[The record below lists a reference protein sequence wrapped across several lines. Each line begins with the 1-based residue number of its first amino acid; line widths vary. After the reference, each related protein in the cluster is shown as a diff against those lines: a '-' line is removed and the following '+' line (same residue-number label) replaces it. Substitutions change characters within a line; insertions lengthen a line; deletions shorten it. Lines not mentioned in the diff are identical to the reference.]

1 MKKYFVTLFLSVF
14 CFVVQVSA
22 QSSVIATLFHDGDIK
37 TFYGTGALRSAHAAA
52 VHGDVITLS
61 SGNFTATDITK
72 AVTLRGAGMEYD
84 SISVTEPTII
94 SGNFSIQI
102 ASDSTLQNNNL
113 VMEGIYHNATGTI
126 TVKGSLNNPQ
136 FVKCRLY
143 DISCSS
149 HSASYGSMYYANFIN
164 CVIAY
169 EVDFYYSGSATFVNC
184 YVYDMEYYGSNS
196 TASAEF
202 QNCVVKDSNFS
213 NVRNAV
219 FRNCFLYATTASSSS
234 STLNIL
240 PSTSPAY
247 NCVALSATSST
258 NVFANQS
265 NTTNTL
271 VYSFSDV
278 FKTWTGSSLANF
290 KTERLELT
298 DAAKTKY
305 LGSDGTQIGIYGGSI
320 PFDPRPSNPQIT
332 KLNVASKSTAD
343 GKLSVDIEVKAAE

>member
-1 MKKYFVTLFLSVF
+1 MLKYFVTLFLSVF

-37 TFYGTGALRSAHAAA
+37 TFYGTGALRSAHGAA

-61 SGNFTATDITK
+61 SGSFTATDITK

-94 SGNFSIQI
+94 SGDFSIQI

-113 VMEGIYHNATGTI
+113 VMEGIYHNAGGVI
-126 TVKGSLNNPQ
+126 TVKGSLKNPQ

-143 DISCSS
+143 EIKCNSVSG
-149 HSASYGSMYYANFIN
+149 AYGYMYYANFIN

-169 EVDFYYSGSATFVNC
+169 EVGFCTSGSATFVNC
-184 YVYDMEYYGSNS
+184 YVYDLYQLNSGSS
-196 TASAEF
+196 HEF
-202 QNCVVKDSNFS
+202 QNCVVKDSKFS
-213 NVRNAV
+213 SVSNAV
-219 FRNCFLYATTASSSS
+219 FRNCFLYATTSSSSS

-240 PSTSPAY
+240 PSTSQAY

-258 NVFANQS
+258 NIFAHQS

-271 VYSFSDV
+271 VSSFSDV

>member
-37 TFYGTGALRSAHAAA
+37 TFYGTGALRSAHSAA

-61 SGNFTATDITK
+61 SGSFTATDITK

-94 SGNFSIQI
+94 LGDFSIQI

-113 VMEGIYHNATGTI
+113 VMEGIYHNYDGTI
-126 TVKGSLNNPQ
+126 TVKGSLWNPQ

-143 DISCSS
+143 EIKCGSS
-149 HSASYGSMYYANFIN
+149 TGAYGYMYYANFIN
-164 CVIAY
+164 CVITNQ
-169 EVDFYYSGSATFVNC
+169 VTYYRYGSATFVNC
-184 YVYDMEYYGSNS
+184 YVNYLYQNYSDSS
-196 TASAEF
+196 HEF
-202 QNCVVKDSNFS
+202 QNCVVRGNNFYDISNT
-213 NVRNAV
+213 V
-219 FRNCFLYATTASSSS
+219 FRNCFLYATSNS
-234 STLNIL
+234 STYNKLH
-240 PSTSPAY
+240 STSSAY

-258 NVFANQS
+258 NLFANQS
-265 NTTNTL
+265 NTTNTQ
-271 VYSFSDV
+271 VSSFSDV

-305 LGSDGTQIGIYGGSI
+305 MGSDGTQIGIYGGSI

>member
-22 QSSVIATLFHDGDIK
+22 QSSVIATLFHDGNIK

-61 SGNFTATDITK
+61 SGSFTATNITK

-84 SISVTEPTII
+84 SISVIEPTII
-94 SGNFSIQI
+94 SGDFSIQI

-113 VMEGIYHNATGTI
+113 VMEGIYHNASGTI
-126 TVKGSLNNPQ
+126 AVKGSLKNPQ

-143 DISCSS
+143 VIRCSS
-149 HSASYGSMYYANFIN
+149 TSGTFGSMYYANFIN
-164 CVIAY
+164 CVIADQV
-169 EVDFYYSGSATFVNC
+169 EFYNSGSATFVNC
-184 YVYDMEYYGSNS
+184 YVSNIDYYTSNS
-196 TASAEF
+196 SASNEF
-202 QNCVVKDSNFS
+202 QNCVVKNTYFDGISNT
-213 NVRNAV
+213 V
-219 FRNCFLYATTASSSS
+219 FRNCFLYATS
-234 STLNIL
+234 STSSYNKL

-258 NVFANQS
+258 NIFVNQS
-265 NTTNTL
+265 NTTNTQVSSL
-271 VYSFSDV
+271 RDV
-278 FKTWTGSSLANF
+278 FKTWQGSSLANF

>member
-37 TFYGTGALRSAHAAA
+37 TFYGTDALRSAHAAA

-61 SGNFTATDITK
+61 SGSFTATNITK

-94 SGNFSIQI
+94 SGDFSIQI

-113 VMEGIYHNATGTI
+113 VMEGIYHNAAGII
-126 TVKGSLNNPQ
+126 TVNGSLNNPQ

-143 DISCSS
+143 MIKCGSS
-149 HSASYGSMYYANFIN
+149 GTYGYMYYANFIN

-169 EVDFYYSGSATFVNC
+169 EVNFFSSGSATFVNC
-184 YVYDMEYYGSNS
+184 YVFDMEYYSSNS

-219 FRNCFLYATTASSSS
+219 FRNCFLYATAGT
-234 STLNIL
+234 STSNKL
-240 PSTSPAY
+240 PSSSPAY

-258 NVFANQS
+258 NIFANQS
-265 NTTNTL
+265 NTTNTQAS
-271 VYSFSDV
+271 SFSDV

>member
-37 TFYGTGALRSAHAAA
+37 TFYGTGALRSAHGAA

-61 SGNFTATDITK
+61 SGSFTAADITK

-94 SGNFSIQI
+94 SGDFSIQI

-113 VMEGIYHNATGTI
+113 VMEGIYHNAGGII
-126 TVKGSLNNPQ
+126 TVKGRLDNPQ
-136 FVKCRLY
+136 FVKCRLFE
-143 DISCSS
+143 IKCSS
-149 HSASYGSMYYANFIN
+149 SSGTWGYMHYANFIN
-164 CVIAY
+164 CLITD
-169 EVDFYYSGSATFVNC
+169 EVQYYSYGSATFINC
-184 YVYDMEYYGSNS
+184 YVNNIFQYTSGSS
-196 TASAEF
+196 LEF
-202 QNCVVKDSNFS
+202 QNCVVKDATLVDIS
-213 NVRNAV
+213 NAV
-219 FRNCFLYATTASSSS
+219 FRNCFLYATSTTSSY
-234 STLNIL
+234 NQL
-240 PSTSPAY
+240 PSTSQAY
-247 NCVALSATSST
+247 NCVALPITSST
-258 NVFANQS
+258 NIFAYQS
-265 NTTNTL
+265 NTTNTQVSL
-271 VYSFSDV
+271 FGDV
-278 FKTWTGSSLANF
+278 FKTWTGSALANF

>member
-37 TFYGTGALRSAHAAA
+37 TFYGTDALRSAHAAA

-61 SGNFTATDITK
+61 SGSFTATNITK

-94 SGNFSIQI
+94 SGDFSIQI

-113 VMEGIYHNATGTI
+113 VMEGIYHNSDGII
-126 TVKGSLNNPQ
+126 TVKVSLSNPQ

-143 DISCSS
+143 MIKCGSS
-149 HSASYGSMYYANFIN
+149 GTYGYMYYANFIN

-169 EVDFYYSGSATFVNC
+169 EVNFYSSGSATFVNC
-184 YVYDMEYYGSNS
+184 YVCDVYCSYSYPTVS
-196 TASAEF
+196 TEF
-202 QNCVVKDSNFS
+202 QNCVVSGPHFS
-213 NVRNAV
+213 SETNNV
-219 FRNCFLYATTASSSS
+219 FRNCFLYATSGT
-234 STLNIL
+234 STYNKL
-240 PSTSPAY
+240 PSSSPAY

-258 NVFANQS
+258 NIFANQS
-265 NTTNTL
+265 NTTNTQAS
-271 VYSFSDV
+271 SFSDV

>member
-1 MKKYFVTLFLSVF
+1 MNTYFVTLCLSVF

-61 SGNFTATDITK
+61 SGSFTATDITK

-94 SGNFSIQI
+94 SGDFSIQI

-113 VMEGIYHNATGTI
+113 VMEGIYHNASGSI
-126 TVKGSLNNPQ
+126 TVKGSLENPQ

-143 DISCSS
+143 EISCSN
-149 HSASYGSMYYANFIN
+149 ANYIYYANFIN
-164 CVIAY
+164 CVIANQ
-169 EVDFYYSGSATFVNC
+169 VFFYSSGSATFVNC
-184 YVYDMEYYGSNS
+184 YVNDLYQYNSGSS
-196 TASAEF
+196 HEF
-202 QNCVVKDSNFS
+202 QNCVVIDSKFS
-213 NVRNAV
+213 NVSNAV
-219 FRNCFLYATTASSSS
+219 FRNCFLYATTSTSSSS
-234 STLNIL
+234 SLNKL

-258 NVFANQS
+258 NIFANQS
-265 NTTNTL
+265 NTTNTQ
-271 VYSFSDV
+271 VSSFSDV

-305 LGSDGTQIGIYGGSI
+305 LGSDGTLIGIYGGSI

>member
-61 SGNFTATDITK
+61 SGSFTATDITK

-94 SGNFSIQI
+94 SGDFSIHI

-113 VMEGIYHNATGTI
+113 VMEGIYHNAAGVI
-126 TVKGSLNNPQ
+126 TVKGSLKNPQ

-143 DISCSS
+143 EIRCSS
-149 HSASYGSMYYANFIN
+149 TGTFGYMNYANFIN

-169 EVDFYYSGSATFVNC
+169 EVEFYSSGSATFVNC
-184 YVYDMEYYGSNS
+184 YVYDMEYYSSNS

-202 QNCVVKDSNFS
+202 QNCVVKDPDFIY
-213 NVRNAV
+213 VRNAV
-219 FRNCFLYATTASSSS
+219 FRNCFLYATTANS
-234 STLNIL
+234 STSNKL
-240 PSTSPAY
+240 PLTSSAY
-247 NCVALSATSST
+247 NCVALSVTSST
-258 NVFANQS
+258 NIFDNQS
-265 NTTNTL
+265 NTTNTQVSSL
-271 VYSFSDV
+271 SDV

>member
-37 TFYGTGALRSAHAAA
+37 TFYGTDALRSAHAAA

-61 SGNFTATDITK
+61 SGSFTATNITK

-94 SGNFSIQI
+94 SGDFSIQI

-113 VMEGIYHNATGTI
+113 VMEGIYHNAAGVI
-126 TVKGSLNNPQ
+126 TVKGSLKNPQ

-143 DISCSS
+143 EIRCSG
-149 HSASYGSMYYANFIN
+149 ASGTYGYMYYANFIN

-169 EVDFYYSGSATFVNC
+169 EVEFYSYGSATFVNC
-184 YVYDMEYYGSNS
+184 YVNDLYQYNSGSS
-196 TASAEF
+196 HEF
-202 QNCVVKDSNFS
+202 QNCVVKDDNFF
-213 NVRNAV
+213 NVHNTV
-219 FRNCFLYATTASSSS
+219 FRNCFLYAASTT
-234 STLNIL
+234 NCNL
-240 PSTSPAY
+240 PTFSPAY
-247 NCVALSATSST
+247 NCVGYTDST
-258 NVFANQS
+258 TGGIFTNQS
-265 NTTNTL
+265 NTTNTKVSSL
-271 VYSFSDV
+271 SDV

-290 KTERLELT
+290 KAERLELT

>member
-37 TFYGTGALRSAHAAA
+37 TFYGTDALRSAHAAA

-61 SGNFTATDITK
+61 SGSFTATNITK

-94 SGNFSIQI
+94 SGSFSIQI

-113 VMEGIYHNATGTI
+113 VMEGIYHNAAGVI
-126 TVKGSLNNPQ
+126 TVNGSLKNPQ

-143 DISCSS
+143 EIMCSS
-149 HSASYGSMYYANFIN
+149 IGTSGYMYYANFIN
-164 CVIAY
+164 CVIADI
-169 EVDFYYSGSATFVNC
+169 VHFHTLGSATFVNC
-184 YVYDMEYYGSNS
+184 YLYNLSQQNGQSS
-196 TASAEF
+196 HEF
-202 QNCVVKDSNFS
+202 QNCVVIDDSFS
-213 NVRNAV
+213 KVYNTV
-219 FRNCFLYATTASSSS
+219 FRNCFLYATSGT
-234 STLNIL
+234 STYNKL
-240 PSTSPAY
+240 PSSSPAY

-258 NVFANQS
+258 NIFANQS
-265 NTTNTL
+265 NTTNTQAS
-271 VYSFSDV
+271 SFSDV

>member
-37 TFYGTGALRSAHAAA
+37 TFYGTDALRSAHAAA

-61 SGNFTATDITK
+61 SGSFTATNITK

-94 SGNFSIQI
+94 SGDFSIQI

-113 VMEGIYHNATGTI
+113 VMEGIYHNAAGII
-126 TVKGSLNNPQ
+126 TVNGSLNNPQ

-143 DISCSS
+143 MIKCGSS
-149 HSASYGSMYYANFIN
+149 GTYGYMYYANFIN

-169 EVDFYYSGSATFVNC
+169 EVNFFSSGSATFVNC
-184 YVYDMEYYGSNS
+184 YVFDMEYYSSNS

-219 FRNCFLYATTASSSS
+219 FRNCFLYAASTT
-234 STLNIL
+234 NCNL
-240 PSTSPAY
+240 PTSSPAY
-247 NCVALSATSST
+247 NCVGYTDST
-258 NVFANQS
+258 TGGIFTNQS
-265 NTTNTL
+265 NTTNTKVSSL
-271 VYSFSDV
+271 SDV

-290 KTERLELT
+290 KAERLELT

>member
-37 TFYGTGALRSAHAAA
+37 TFYGTDALRSAHAAA

-61 SGNFTATDITK
+61 SGSFTATNITK

-94 SGNFSIQI
+94 SGDFSIQI

-113 VMEGIYHNATGTI
+113 VMEGIYHNAAGII
-126 TVKGSLNNPQ
+126 TVNGSLNNPQ

-143 DISCSS
+143 MIKCGSCGT
-149 HSASYGSMYYANFIN
+149 YGYMYYANFIN

-169 EVDFYYSGSATFVNC
+169 EVNFFSSGSATFVNC
-184 YVYDMEYYGSNS
+184 YVFDMEYYSSNS

-219 FRNCFLYATTASSSS
+219 FRNCFLYATAGT
-234 STLNIL
+234 STSNKL
-240 PSTSPAY
+240 PSSSPAY

-258 NVFANQS
+258 NIFANQS
-265 NTTNTL
+265 NTTNTQAS
-271 VYSFSDV
+271 SFSDV

>member
-1 MKKYFVTLFLSVF
+1 MKKYFVTLFLSLF

-37 TFYGTGALRSAHAAA
+37 TFYGTSALRSAHAAA

-61 SGNFTATDITK
+61 SGSFTATDITK

-94 SGNFSIQI
+94 SGDFSIQI

-113 VMEGIYHNATGTI
+113 VMEGIYHNASGRI
-126 TVKGSLNNPQ
+126 TVSGSLNNPQ

-143 DISCSS
+143 YIGCSR
-149 HSASYGSMYYANFIN
+149 YGDTYYANFIN
-164 CVIAY
+164 CVIANQVY
-169 EVDFYYSGSATFVNC
+169 FYSSGSATFVNC
-184 YVYDMEYYGSNS
+184 YVNDLYQADSESS
-196 TASAEF
+196 HEF
-202 QNCVVKDSNFS
+202 QNCVVKDGNFF
-213 NVRNAV
+213 NVYNTV
-219 FRNCFLYATTASSSS
+219 FRNCFLYAASTT
-234 STLNIL
+234 NCNL
-240 PSTSPAY
+240 PTSSPAY
-247 NCVALSATSST
+247 NCVGYTDST
-258 NVFANQS
+258 TGGIFTNQS
-265 NTTNTL
+265 NTTNTKVSSL
-271 VYSFSDV
+271 SDV

-290 KTERLELT
+290 KAERLELT

>member
-61 SGNFTATDITK
+61 SGSFTATDITK

-94 SGNFSIQI
+94 SGDFSIQI

-113 VMEGIYHNATGTI
+113 VMEGIYHNAAGII
-126 TVKGSLNNPQ
+126 TVNGSLNNPQ

-143 DISCSS
+143 EIHSS
-149 HSASYGSMYYANFIN
+149 GVGYMYYANFIN
-164 CVIAY
+164 CVIANQVY
-169 EVDFYYSGSATFVNC
+169 FYSYGSATFVNC
-184 YVYDMEYYGSNS
+184 YVNDLFQYNSGSS
-196 TASAEF
+196 HEF
-202 QNCVVKDSNFS
+202 QNCVVKDSKFS
-213 NVRNAV
+213 SVSNAV
-219 FRNCFLYATTASSSS
+219 FRNCFLYATTSISNS
-234 STLNIL
+234 STLNKL

-278 FKTWTGSSLANF
+278 FKTWTGSFLANF

>member
-1 MKKYFVTLFLSVF
+1 
-14 CFVVQVSA
+14 
-22 QSSVIATLFHDGDIK
+22 
-37 TFYGTGALRSAHAAA
+37 
-52 VHGDVITLS
+52 
-61 SGNFTATDITK
+61 
-72 AVTLRGAGMEYD
+72 
-84 SISVTEPTII
+84 
-94 SGNFSIQI
+94 
-102 ASDSTLQNNNL
+102 
-113 VMEGIYHNATGTI
+113 
-126 TVKGSLNNPQ
+126 
-136 FVKCRLY
+136 
-143 DISCSS
+143 
-149 HSASYGSMYYANFIN
+149 MYYANFIN

-169 EVDFYYSGSATFVNC
+169 EVNFFSSGSATFVNC
-184 YVYDMEYYGSNS
+184 YVFDMEYYSSNS

-219 FRNCFLYATTASSSS
+219 FRNCFLYATAGT
-234 STLNIL
+234 STSNKL
-240 PSTSPAY
+240 PSSSPAY

-258 NVFANQS
+258 NIFANQS
-265 NTTNTL
+265 NTTNTQAS
-271 VYSFSDV
+271 SFSDV

>member
-37 TFYGTGALRSAHAAA
+37 TFYGTDALRSAHAAA

-61 SGNFTATDITK
+61 SGSFTATNITK

-94 SGNFSIQI
+94 SGSFSIQI

-113 VMEGIYHNATGTI
+113 VMEGIYHNAAGVI
-126 TVKGSLNNPQ
+126 TVNGSLKNPQ

-143 DISCSS
+143 EIMCSS
-149 HSASYGSMYYANFIN
+149 IGTSGYMYYANFIN

-169 EVDFYYSGSATFVNC
+169 EVNFYSSGSATFVNC
-184 YVYDMEYYGSNS
+184 YVYDMEYYSSNS

-219 FRNCFLYATTASSSS
+219 FRNCFLFATASSS

-240 PSTSPAY
+240 PSTSQAY

-258 NVFANQS
+258 NIFANQS
-265 NTTNTL
+265 NTTNTQAS
-271 VYSFSDV
+271 SFSDV

>member
-61 SGNFTATDITK
+61 SGSFTATDITK

-94 SGNFSIQI
+94 SGDFSIQI

-113 VMEGIYHNATGTI
+113 VMEGIYHNAAGVI
-126 TVKGSLNNPQ
+126 TVIGSLKNPQ

-143 DISCSS
+143 EIRCSS
-149 HSASYGSMYYANFIN
+149 SGTSGYMYYANFIN
-164 CVIAY
+164 CVIAN
-169 EVDFYYSGSATFVNC
+169 EVYFHTLGSATFVNC
-184 YVYDMEYYGSNS
+184 YLYNLSQQNNQS
-196 TASAEF
+196 SHEF
-202 QNCVVKDSNFS
+202 QNCVVIDDSFS
-213 NVRNAV
+213 RVYNTV
-219 FRNCFLYATTASSSS
+219 FRNCFLYAK
-234 STLNIL
+234 STDSFKL

-247 NCVALSATSST
+247 NCVAQSTTSST
-258 NVFANQS
+258 NIFANQS

-271 VYSFSDV
+271 VSSLGDV

-305 LGSDGTQIGIYGGSI
+305 PGSDGTQIGIYGGSI

>member
-61 SGNFTATDITK
+61 SGSFTATDITK

-94 SGNFSIQI
+94 SGDFSIQI

-113 VMEGIYHNATGTI
+113 VMEGIYHNADGTI

-143 DISCSS
+143 EIMCSN
-149 HSASYGSMYYANFIN
+149 ASYIYYANFIN
-164 CVIAY
+164 CVIANQ
-169 EVDFYYSGSATFVNC
+169 VFFYSSGSATFVNC
-184 YVYDMEYYGSNS
+184 YVNDLYQYNYGSS
-196 TASAEF
+196 HEF
-202 QNCVVKDSNFS
+202 QNCVVKDTHFVDISNT
-213 NVRNAV
+213 V
-219 FRNCFLYATTASSSS
+219 FRNCFLYAAASASSYNYLPSSSS
-234 STLNIL
+234 
-240 PSTSPAY
+240 AY
-247 NCVALSATSST
+247 NCVALSGSSST
-258 NVFANQS
+258 NIFANQS
-265 NTTNTL
+265 NTTNTQ
-271 VYSFSDV
+271 VSSFSDV

-290 KTERLELT
+290 KAERLELT

>member
-61 SGNFTATDITK
+61 SGYFTATDITK

-84 SISVTEPTII
+84 SISVIEPTII
-94 SGNFSIQI
+94 SGDFSIQI

-113 VMEGIYHNATGTI
+113 VMEGIYHNATGSI

-143 DISCSS
+143 DIRCSS
-149 HSASYGSMYYANFIN
+149 YSGTDGYMYYANFIN

-169 EVDFYYSGSATFVNC
+169 MVDFYTSGSATFVNC
-184 YVYDMEYYGSNS
+184 YVSDIDNYSS
-196 TASAEF
+196 SSSASCEF
-202 QNCVVKDSNFS
+202 QNCVVKDSQFS
-213 NVRNAV
+213 YVVNTV
-219 FRNCFLYATTASSSS
+219 FRNCFLYAVSNSSSY
-234 STLNIL
+234 NYNQL

-247 NCVALSATSST
+247 NCVALSSISST
-258 NVFANQS
+258 NIFANQS
-265 NTTNTL
+265 NTTNTQVSSL
-271 VYSFSDV
+271 SDV
-278 FKTWTGSSLANF
+278 FKTWTGSSLNNF
-290 KTERLELT
+290 KRERLELT

>member
-52 VHGDVITLS
+52 AHGDVITLS
-61 SGNFTATDITK
+61 SGSFTATNITK

-94 SGNFSIQI
+94 SGDFSIQI

-113 VMEGIYHNATGTI
+113 VMEGIYHNAAGVI
-126 TVKGSLNNPQ
+126 TVNGSLKNPQ

-143 DISCSS
+143 AIRCSS
-149 HSASYGSMYYANFIN
+149 AGLYGYMYYANFIN

-169 EVDFYYSGSATFVNC
+169 EVYFHTLGSATFVNC
-184 YVYDMEYYGSNS
+184 YLNNLYQQNNQSS
-196 TASAEF
+196 HEF
-202 QNCVVKDSNFS
+202 QNCVVRESCFANISNT
-213 NVRNAV
+213 V
-219 FRNCFLYATTASSSS
+219 FRNCFLYATSNTSSY
-234 STLNIL
+234 NKL

-258 NVFANQS
+258 NIFANQS
-265 NTTNTL
+265 NTTNTQVSSL
-271 VYSFSDV
+271 SDV

-290 KTERLELT
+290 KAERLELT

>member
-61 SGNFTATDITK
+61 SGSFTATNITK

-94 SGNFSIQI
+94 SGDFSIQI

-113 VMEGIYHNATGTI
+113 VMEGIYHNAAGVI
-126 TVKGSLNNPQ
+126 TVNASLKNPQ
-136 FVKCRLY
+136 FVKCRLCE
-143 DISCSS
+143 IRSS
-149 HSASYGSMYYANFIN
+149 SDGYMYYANFIN

-169 EVDFYYSGSATFVNC
+169 QVYFYSYGSATFVNC
-184 YVYDMEYYGSNS
+184 YVNDLYQHHSGSS
-196 TASAEF
+196 HEF
-202 QNCVVKDSNFS
+202 QNCVVKDSNFF
-213 NVRNAV
+213 NVINTV
-219 FRNCFLYATTASSSS
+219 FRNCFLYAASTT
-234 STLNIL
+234 NCNL
-240 PSTSPAY
+240 PSSSPAY
-247 NCVALSATSST
+247 NCVGYTDST
-258 NVFANQS
+258 TGGIFTNQS
-265 NTTNTL
+265 NTTNTKVSSL
-271 VYSFSDV
+271 SDV

>member
-61 SGNFTATDITK
+61 SGSFTATDITK

-94 SGNFSIQI
+94 SGDFSIQI
-102 ASDSTLQNNNL
+102 VSDSTLQNNNL
-113 VMEGIYHNATGTI
+113 VMEGIYHNASGVI
-126 TVKGSLNNPQ
+126 TVMGSLKNPQ

-143 DISCSS
+143 EIKCSS
-149 HSASYGSMYYANFIN
+149 GVTPGYMYYANFIN
-164 CVIAY
+164 CVIANQ
-169 EVDFYYSGSATFVNC
+169 VRFYSSGSATFVNC
-184 YVYDMEYYGSNS
+184 YVCDLYQYNSGSS
-196 TASAEF
+196 HEF
-202 QNCVVKDSNFS
+202 QNCVVRDSRLS
-213 NVRNAV
+213 DVSNAV
-219 FRNCFLYATTASSSS
+219 FRNCFLYATASSSS
-234 STLNIL
+234 SLNIL

-258 NVFANQS
+258 NIFANQS
-265 NTTNTL
+265 NTTNTQVSSL
-271 VYSFSDV
+271 SDV
-278 FKTWTGSSLANF
+278 FKTWRGSSLENF
-290 KTERLELT
+290 KTQRLELT

>member
-61 SGNFTATDITK
+61 SGSFTATDITK

-84 SISVTEPTII
+84 SVSVTEPTII
-94 SGNFSIQI
+94 SGDFSIQI

-143 DISCSS
+143 EIRCSS
-149 HSASYGSMYYANFIN
+149 SSGTYGYMYYANFIN
-164 CVIAY
+164 CVIVD
-169 EVDFYYSGSATFVNC
+169 EVLYYRSGSATFVNC
-184 YVYDMEYYGSNS
+184 YVSDIGSLVS
-196 TASAEF
+196 ASSASNEF
-202 QNCVVKDSNFS
+202 QNCVVEDVDFINLSNT
-213 NVRNAV
+213 V
-219 FRNCFLYATTASSSS
+219 FRNCFLYAYDTSSSS
-234 STLNIL
+234 SHFNQL

-247 NCVALSATSST
+247 NCVALSASSST
-258 NVFANQS
+258 NIFANQS
-265 NTTNTL
+265 NTTNTQL
-271 VYSFSDV
+271 SSFSDV
-278 FKTWTGSSLANF
+278 FKTWTGSSLVNF

>member
-61 SGNFTATDITK
+61 SGSFTATDITK

-84 SISVTEPTII
+84 SISVIEPTII

-113 VMEGIYHNATGTI
+113 VMEGIYHNSNGTI
-126 TVKGSLNNPQ
+126 IVEGPLNNPQ

-143 DISCSS
+143 EISCS
-149 HSASYGSMYYANFIN
+149 YTNGMYYANFIN
-164 CVIAY
+164 CVIARQVY
-169 EVDFYYSGSATFVNC
+169 FYDYGSATFVNC
-184 YVYDMEYYGSNS
+184 YVNDLYQNKSRS
-196 TASAEF
+196 SHEF
-202 QNCVVKDSNFS
+202 QNCVVKDDNFF
-213 NVRNAV
+213 NVHNTV
-219 FRNCFLYATTASSSS
+219 FRNCFLYAASTT
-234 STLNIL
+234 NCNL
-240 PSTSPAY
+240 PTFSPAY
-247 NCVALSATSST
+247 NCVGYTDST
-258 NVFANQS
+258 TGGIFTNQS
-265 NTTNTL
+265 NTTNTKVSSL
-271 VYSFSDV
+271 SDV

-290 KTERLELT
+290 KAERLELT

>member
-1 MKKYFVTLFLSVF
+1 
-14 CFVVQVSA
+14 
-22 QSSVIATLFHDGDIK
+22 
-37 TFYGTGALRSAHAAA
+37 
-52 VHGDVITLS
+52 
-61 SGNFTATDITK
+61 
-72 AVTLRGAGMEYD
+72 
-84 SISVTEPTII
+84 
-94 SGNFSIQI
+94 
-102 ASDSTLQNNNL
+102 
-113 VMEGIYHNATGTI
+113 MEGIYHNAAGII
-126 TVKGSLNNPQ
+126 TVNGSLNNPQ

-143 DISCSS
+143 MIKCGSS
-149 HSASYGSMYYANFIN
+149 GTYGYMYYANFIN

-169 EVDFYYSGSATFVNC
+169 EVNFYSSGSATFVNC
-184 YVYDMEYYGSNS
+184 YVYDMEYYSSNS

-219 FRNCFLYATTASSSS
+219 FRNCFLYATAGT
-234 STLNIL
+234 STSNKL
-240 PSTSPAY
+240 PSSSPAY

-258 NVFANQS
+258 NIFAYQS
-265 NTTNTL
+265 NTTNTMVSSL
-271 VYSFSDV
+271 SDV

-290 KTERLELT
+290 KKERLELT

>member
-61 SGNFTATDITK
+61 SGSFTATDITK

-94 SGNFSIQI
+94 SGDFSIQI

-113 VMEGIYHNATGTI
+113 VMEGIYHNADGAI
-126 TVKGSLNNPQ
+126 TVKGSLSNPQ

-143 DISCSS
+143 EIECSTS
-149 HSASYGSMYYANFIN
+149 SGTYGYMNYANFIN
-164 CVIAY
+164 CVIADR
-169 EVDFYYSGSATFVNC
+169 VYYYLNSSGTFVNC
-184 YVYDMEYYGSNS
+184 YVSDVDYYYLTSDINIS
-196 TASAEF
+196 CEF
-202 QNCVVKDSNFS
+202 QNCVVKASAFAYIPNT
-213 NVRNAV
+213 V
-219 FRNCFLYATTASSSS
+219 FRNCFLYAVSS
-234 STLNIL
+234 LNYCL
-240 PSTSPAY
+240 PSSSPAY
-247 NCVALSATSST
+247 NCVGYAASTSG
-258 NVFANQS
+258 NIFASQS
-265 NTTNTL
+265 NTTNTQVSSL
-271 VYSFSDV
+271 SDV
-278 FKTWTGSSLANF
+278 FKTWTGSSLA
-290 KTERLELT
+290 KRLELT

>member
-61 SGNFTATDITK
+61 SGSFTATDITK

-102 ASDSTLQNNNL
+102 ARDSTLQNNNL
-113 VMEGIYHNATGTI
+113 VMEGIYHNADGVI
-126 TVKGSLNNPQ
+126 TVNGALTNPQ

-143 DISCSS
+143 EIRCSS
-149 HSASYGSMYYANFIN
+149 TGTFGYMNYANFIN

-169 EVDFYYSGSATFVNC
+169 RVYYYTYGSATFVNC
-184 YVYDMEYYGSNS
+184 YMSGTGSYSSNS
-196 TASAEF
+196 STSNEF
-202 QNCVVKDSNFS
+202 QNCVVEDTYFAGISNT
-213 NVRNAV
+213 V
-219 FRNCFLYATTASSSS
+219 FRNCFLYATSGTSVY
-234 STLNIL
+234 NIL
-240 PSTSPAY
+240 PSTCPAY
-247 NCVALSATSST
+247 NCVGVTSTSA
-258 NVFANQS
+258 NIFANQS
-265 NTTNTL
+265 NTTNTQVSSL
-271 VYSFSDV
+271 SDV
-278 FKTWTGSSLANF
+278 FKTWTGSSLANL
-290 KTERLELT
+290 KAERLELT

>member
-61 SGNFTATDITK
+61 SGSFTATDITK

-94 SGNFSIQI
+94 SGDFSIQI

-113 VMEGIYHNATGTI
+113 VMEGIYHNASGSI
-126 TVKGSLNNPQ
+126 TVKGSLENPQ

-143 DISCSS
+143 EISCSN
-149 HSASYGSMYYANFIN
+149 ASYIYYANFIN
-164 CVIAY
+164 CVIANQ
-169 EVDFYYSGSATFVNC
+169 VFFYSSGSATFVNC
-184 YVYDMEYYGSNS
+184 YVNDLYQYNSGSS
-196 TASAEF
+196 HEF
-202 QNCVVKDSNFS
+202 QNCVVIDSKFS
-213 NVRNAV
+213 NVSNAV
-219 FRNCFLYATTASSSS
+219 FRNCFLYATTSTSSSS
-234 STLNIL
+234 SLNKL

-258 NVFANQS
+258 NIFANQS
-265 NTTNTL
+265 NTTNTQ
-271 VYSFSDV
+271 VSSFSDV

>member
-1 MKKYFVTLFLSVF
+1 MKKYVVTLFLSVF

-61 SGNFTATDITK
+61 SGSFTATDITK

-94 SGNFSIQI
+94 SGDFSIQI

-113 VMEGIYHNATGTI
+113 VMEGIYHNAAGII
-126 TVKGSLNNPQ
+126 TVNGSLNNPQ

-143 DISCSS
+143 EIQSS
-149 HSASYGSMYYANFIN
+149 GVGYMYYANFIN
-164 CVIAY
+164 CVIANQVY
-169 EVDFYYSGSATFVNC
+169 FYSYGSATFVNC
-184 YVYDMEYYGSNS
+184 YVNDLFQYNSGSS
-196 TASAEF
+196 HEF
-202 QNCVVKDSNFS
+202 QNCVVKDSKFS
-213 NVRNAV
+213 SVSNAV
-219 FRNCFLYATTASSSS
+219 FRNCFLYATTSISNS
-234 STLNIL
+234 STLNKL

-278 FKTWTGSSLANF
+278 FKTWTGASLANF

>member
-61 SGNFTATDITK
+61 SGSFTATDITK

-84 SISVTEPTII
+84 SVSVTEPTII
-94 SGNFSIQI
+94 SGDFSIQI

-113 VMEGIYHNATGTI
+113 VIEGIYHNASGSI
-126 TVKGSLNNPQ
+126 LVQGSLKNPQ

-143 DISCSS
+143 EIKCSS
-149 HSASYGSMYYANFIN
+149 HSASYGYMHYANFIN

-169 EVDFYYSGSATFVNC
+169 RVYYYTSGSATFVNC
-184 YVYDMEYYGSNS
+184 YVSGIDSYSSNS
-196 TASAEF
+196 SASNEI
-202 QNCVVKDSNFS
+202 QNCVVEYSNS
-213 NVRNAV
+213 EYNNTV
-219 FRNCFLYATTASSSS
+219 FRNCFLYANIIT
-234 STLNIL
+234 STYNVL

-247 NCVALSATSST
+247 NCVAMSITSST
-258 NVFANQS
+258 NIFANQS
-265 NTTNTL
+265 NTTNTQVSSL
-271 VYSFSDV
+271 SDV

-290 KTERLELT
+290 NTERLELT

>member
-37 TFYGTGALRSAHAAA
+37 TFYGTSALRSAHAAA

-61 SGNFTATDITK
+61 SGSFTATDITK
-72 AVTLRGAGMEYD
+72 AVTLRGASMEYD

-94 SGNFSIQI
+94 SGDFSIQI

-113 VMEGIYHNATGTI
+113 VMEGIYHNADGTI

-143 DISCSS
+143 EIKCSTS
-149 HSASYGSMYYANFIN
+149 SGTDGYMNYANFIN
-164 CVIAY
+164 CVIASR
-169 EVDFYYSGSATFVNC
+169 VYYYLNSSGTFVNC
-184 YVYDMEYYGSNS
+184 YVRDVDYYTISSDTYNS
-196 TASAEF
+196 CEF
-202 QNCVVKDSNFS
+202 QNCVIMDDDIEDIENS
-213 NVRNAV
+213 V
-219 FRNCFLYATTASSSS
+219 FRNCFLYANGSYTGYNKLNTTSS
-234 STLNIL
+234 
-240 PSTSPAY
+240 AY
-247 NCVALSATSST
+247 NCVGWAANSDKI
-258 NVFANQS
+258 FFNQS
-265 NTTNTL
+265 NTTNTQVSSL
-271 VYSFSDV
+271 SDV
-278 FKTWTGSSLANF
+278 FKTWTGLSLANF

>member
-61 SGNFTATDITK
+61 SGSFTAADITK

-94 SGNFSIQI
+94 SGDFSIQI
-102 ASDSTLQNNNL
+102 VSDSTLQNNNL
-113 VMEGIYHNATGTI
+113 VMEGIYHNAAGVI
-126 TVKGSLNNPQ
+126 TVGASLKNPQ

-143 DISCSS
+143 EIRNSS
-149 HSASYGSMYYANFIN
+149 ANYMYYANFIN
-164 CVIAY
+164 CVIANQVY
-169 EVDFYYSGSATFVNC
+169 FYSYGSATFVNC
-184 YVYDMEYYGSNS
+184 YVNDLYQFNSGSS
-196 TASAEF
+196 HEF
-202 QNCVVKDSNFS
+202 QNCVVKDSNFF
-213 NVRNAV
+213 NVYNTV
-219 FRNCFLYATTASSSS
+219 FRNCFLYAASTT
-234 STLNIL
+234 NCNL
-240 PSTSPAY
+240 PTSSPAY
-247 NCVALSATSST
+247 NCVGYTDST
-258 NVFANQS
+258 TGGIFTNQS
-265 NTTNTL
+265 NTTNTKVSSL
-271 VYSFSDV
+271 SDV

-290 KTERLELT
+290 KAERLELT

>member
-61 SGNFTATDITK
+61 SGSFTATDITK

-94 SGNFSIQI
+94 SGDFSIQI

-113 VMEGIYHNATGTI
+113 VMEGIYHNAAGVI
-126 TVKGSLNNPQ
+126 TVNGSLKNPQ

-143 DISCSS
+143 VIRCS
-149 HSASYGSMYYANFIN
+149 YTNGMYYANFIN
-164 CVIAY
+164 CVIARQVY
-169 EVDFYYSGSATFVNC
+169 FYDYGSATFVNC
-184 YVYDMEYYGSNS
+184 YVNDLYQYNS
-196 TASAEF
+196 RSSHEF
-202 QNCVVKDSNFS
+202 QNCVVKDDNFF
-213 NVRNAV
+213 NVHNTV
-219 FRNCFLYATTASSSS
+219 FRNCFLYAASTT
-234 STLNIL
+234 NCNL
-240 PSTSPAY
+240 PTFSPAY
-247 NCVALSATSST
+247 NCVGYTDST
-258 NVFANQS
+258 TGGIFTNQS
-265 NTTNTL
+265 NTTNTKVSSL
-271 VYSFSDV
+271 SDV

>member
-37 TFYGTGALRSAHAAA
+37 TFYGTDALRSAHAAA

-61 SGNFTATDITK
+61 SGSFTATNITK

-84 SISVTEPTII
+84 SVSVTEPTII
-94 SGNFSIQI
+94 SGDFSIQI

-113 VMEGIYHNATGTI
+113 VIEGIYHNDSGSI
-126 TVKGSLNNPQ
+126 LVQGSLKNPQ

-143 DISCSS
+143 EIKCSS
-149 HSASYGSMYYANFIN
+149 HSSSYGYMYYANFIN

-169 EVDFYYSGSATFVNC
+169 RVYYYYSGSATFVNC
-184 YVYDMEYYGSNS
+184 YVSSIGSYSSNS
-196 TASAEF
+196 SASNEI
-202 QNCVVKDSNFS
+202 QNCVVKYNSYYN
-213 NVRNAV
+213 NTV
-219 FRNCFLYATTASSSS
+219 FRNCFLYANTIG
-234 STLNIL
+234 STYNVL

-247 NCVALSATSST
+247 NCVGVTTTSA
-258 NVFANQS
+258 NIFANQS
-265 NTTNTL
+265 NTTNTQVSSL
-271 VYSFSDV
+271 SDV
-278 FKTWTGSSLANF
+278 FKTWTGASLANF

>member
-37 TFYGTGALRSAHAAA
+37 TFNGTGALRSAHAAA

-61 SGNFTATDITK
+61 SGSFTATDITK

-84 SISVTEPTII
+84 SISVIEPTII

-113 VMEGIYHNATGTI
+113 VMEGIYHNSNGTI
-126 TVKGSLNNPQ
+126 IVEGPLNNPQ

-143 DISCSS
+143 EISCS
-149 HSASYGSMYYANFIN
+149 YTNGMYYANFIN
-164 CVIAY
+164 CVIARQVY
-169 EVDFYYSGSATFVNC
+169 FYDYGSATFVNC
-184 YVYDMEYYGSNS
+184 YVNDLYQNKSRS
-196 TASAEF
+196 SHEF
-202 QNCVVKDSNFS
+202 QNCVVKDDNFF
-213 NVRNAV
+213 NVHNTV
-219 FRNCFLYATTASSSS
+219 FRNCFLYAASTT
-234 STLNIL
+234 NCNL
-240 PSTSPAY
+240 PTFSPAY
-247 NCVALSATSST
+247 NCVGYTDST
-258 NVFANQS
+258 TGGIFTNQS
-265 NTTNTL
+265 NTTNTKVSSL
-271 VYSFSDV
+271 SDV

-290 KTERLELT
+290 KAERLELT

>member
-37 TFYGTGALRSAHAAA
+37 TFYGTGALRNAHAAA

-61 SGNFTATDITK
+61 SGSFTATDITK

-84 SISVTEPTII
+84 SISVIEPTII
-94 SGNFSIQI
+94 SGDFSIQI

-113 VMEGIYHNATGTI
+113 VMEGIYHNADGTI
-126 TVKGSLNNPQ
+126 TVKGSLKNPQ

-143 DISCSS
+143 EIRCSS
-149 HSASYGSMYYANFIN
+149 ASGTYGSMHYANFIN
-164 CVIAY
+164 CVIAS
-169 EVDFYYSGSATFVNC
+169 EVEFYSSGSATFVNC
-184 YVYDMEYYGSNS
+184 YVNNLYQYYSGSS
-196 TASAEF
+196 HEF
-202 QNCVVKDSNFS
+202 QNCVVNDANFAGIP
-213 NVRNAV
+213 NTV
-219 FRNCFLYATTASSSS
+219 FRNCFLYASALNTSSY
-234 STLNIL
+234 NKL

-258 NVFANQS
+258 NIFANQS
-265 NTTNTL
+265 NTTNTQ
-271 VYSFSDV
+271 VSSFRDV
-278 FKTWTGSSLANF
+278 FKTWQGSFLANF
-290 KTERLELT
+290 KAERLELT

>member
-94 SGNFSIQI
+94 SGDFSIQI

-113 VMEGIYHNATGTI
+113 VMEGIYHNADGTI
-126 TVKGSLNNPQ
+126 TVIDLLSNPQ

-143 DISCSS
+143 EIRCSN
-149 HSASYGSMYYANFIN
+149 ASYMYYANFIN
-164 CVIAY
+164 CVIANQVY
-169 EVDFYYSGSATFVNC
+169 FYSSGSATFVNC
-184 YVYDMEYYGSNS
+184 YVDDLYQYNYGSS
-196 TASAEF
+196 HEF
-202 QNCVVKDSNFS
+202 QNCVVKDTYFDGISNT
-213 NVRNAV
+213 V
-219 FRNCFLYATTASSSS
+219 FRNCFLYAASGTPSY
-234 STLNIL
+234 NKL

-247 NCVALSATSST
+247 NCVALSANSST

-265 NTTNTL
+265 NTTNTQVSSL
-271 VYSFSDV
+271 SDV
-278 FKTWTGSSLANF
+278 FKTWTGSSLNNF
-290 KTERLELT
+290 KAERLELT